1 MKRQPGIET
10 AEKLSALQR
19 ALNIKTKKMKELAA
33 QINMY
38 QAKVNIFIFRQT
50 NLSMTSKKLK
60 KKYKKSKESIT
71 NRKKDKLLQ
80 KKTNKYLCKFDL
92 IHFLF
97 QMLSFFHN
105 IKQKPYKF
113 IACP

>member
-38 QAKVNIFIFRQT
+38 QAKV
-50 NLSMTSKKLK
+50 
-60 KKYKKSKESIT
+60 
-71 NRKKDKLLQ
+71 
-80 KKTNKYLCKFDL
+80 
-92 IHFLF
+92 
-97 QMLSFFHN
+97 
-105 IKQKPYKF
+105 
-113 IACP
+113 